1 MVVRRDRPPHRKRL
15 ADSQGPFG
23 GQEAAWCTPA
33 ARAGRAGAF
42 RPIPIRPF
50 RRHPHVWASTLFDE
64 VTELG
69 YACSYPSFARQVRLA
84 VRPHCEA
91 CSGVK
96 GWRTSSA
103 DSSEAAQ
110 VSLDR
115 FWATKGVARLRSPRG
130 VEEPTAEGAGHAGQ
144 RSASW
149 PRPKHSWP
157 CRWPLVVV
165 DRGSYLDGGGV
176 GDRLRAG
183 AQRGCATP
191 RSSCTLVR

>member
-1 MVVRRDRPPHRKRL
+1 VCAGGPGWARWSVSSHTYPPV
-15 ADSQGPFG
+15 SS
-23 GQEAAWCTPA
+23 T
-33 ARAGRAGAF
+33 
-42 RPIPIRPF
+42 
-50 RRHPHVWASTLFDE
+50 PHVWASTLFDE